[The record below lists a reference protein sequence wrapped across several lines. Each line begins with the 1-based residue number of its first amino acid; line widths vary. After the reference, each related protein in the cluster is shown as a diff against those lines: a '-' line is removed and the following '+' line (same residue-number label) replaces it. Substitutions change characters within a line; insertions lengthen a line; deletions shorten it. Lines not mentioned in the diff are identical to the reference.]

1 MDCSRASRGDVISL
15 IARPSF
21 ESAIFSGPA
30 AHNTFLRIKKVQG
43 FGNIDS
49 RMPVLLLEAAW
60 PRLKRKSVGAAWPAE
75 PPKRPS
81 LRPWLGRFYLAIFCA
96 LKRCLALDGTR
107 ERAGHADVEARY
119 RPISNRSSSRRMYR
133 PYRRRKG
140 TPSRRPTMYPTAS
153 PTIAPCVY
161 RKLKLRRSGDE
172 DGA

>member
-1 MDCSRASRGDVISL
+1 MDCLQASPSDVIRGVPL
-15 IARPSF
+15 
-21 ESAIFSGPA
+21 AIPVK
-30 AHNTFLRIKKVQG
+30 NKKVQG

-107 ERAGHADVEARY
+107 ECAGHADVEARY
-119 RPISNRSSSRRMYR
+119 RPISN
-133 PYRRRKG
+133 
-140 TPSRRPTMYPTAS
+140 
-153 PTIAPCVY
+153 
-161 RKLKLRRSGDE
+161 
-172 DGA
+172 